1 MQNPKSIRNVCIAGH
16 LHHGKT
22 LLMDM
27 LVQQTHVKNW
37 NLERNYRWLDTRVD
51 EQERL
56 ISVKDSSI
64 SMLMPDS
71 KGKSY
76 ILNFVDTPG
85 HPNFSGELSCALRV
99 CDGVVLV
106 VDAIEGVM
114 MMTQRIIKLAL
125 REQLKIVVF
134 VSKMD
139 RLVVE
144 LKLPP
149 EDAYLKLKHT
159 LEEINTHIHKTAAEL
174 GLNGELYTVSPL
186 LGNVLFGSGEY
197 SFMFGLDSF
206 ARLYSKQFKDVEAHR
221 LKAVFWGDF
230 YFNHESRR
238 FQRRADK

>member
-1 MQNPKSIRNVCIAGH
+1 METPIIAKAQPKIFDLVESLQPNYSLEFANSVMQHPKSIRNVCIAGH

-27 LVQQTHVKNW
+27 LIQQTHIKNW
-37 NLERNYRWLDTRVD
+37 NLERNYRWMDTRVD

-56 ISVKDSSI
+56 VSVKDSAI
-64 SMLMPDS
+64 SLLLPDS

-76 ILNFVDTPG
+76 MLNIIDTPG
-85 HPNFSGELSCALRV
+85 HPNFSGELSCALRI

-114 MMTQRIIKLAL
+114 MVTQKIIRLAL

-159 LEEINTHIHKTAAEL
+159 LEEINTLIQKTATEF
-174 GLNGELYTVSPL
+174 GLDSEAYVVSPL
-186 LGNVLFGSGEY
+186 LGNVVFGSGEY
-197 SFMFGLDSF
+197 SFIFSL
-206 ARLYSKQFKDVEAHR
+206 
-221 LKAVFWGDF
+221 
-230 YFNHESRR
+230 
-238 FQRRADK
+238 